1 MGQIEPLEAGQL
13 PEDRLLLLPLL
24 EAGEL
29 VAAEVELAEAAQV
42 GKEASLQLSQKVARE
57 IWKNKKKNINYL
69 NL

>member
-42 GKEASLQLSQKVARE
+42 GKEASFQLSQKVAGE
-57 IWKNKKKNINYL
+57 IWKRQF
-69 NL
+69 